1 MRQVKEE
8 RKMNSYKVEIA
19 FTSDKPLTAQEID
32 TLQSILA
39 LQIEEP
45 QNLEGGE
52 ENWTASNIAVMVSS
66 K

>member
-1 MRQVKEE
+1 
-8 RKMNSYKVEIA
+8 MNSYKVEIA